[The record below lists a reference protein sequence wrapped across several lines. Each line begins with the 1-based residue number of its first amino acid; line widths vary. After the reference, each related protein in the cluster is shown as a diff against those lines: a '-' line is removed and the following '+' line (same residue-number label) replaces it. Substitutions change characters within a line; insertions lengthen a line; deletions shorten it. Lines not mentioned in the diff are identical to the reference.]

1 MSKNKEDKIQVIV
14 VNAKGERTAQVIS
27 KCSNYESFRSWKT
40 NNRSKIQQAAGE
52 GNVGPWIGQA
62 AGRFTALV
70 GEELLAE
77 HGPGVKFSSPSSL
90 MVFPVKDGT
99 LYRVFVK
106 SIVDDAGNHTG
117 WTVDKE
123 EYTGDIAGVT
133 TRSSGTTQLP
143 TIDLGGLF
151 D

>member
-1 MSKNKEDKIQVIV
+1 MSKTKEDKIQVVV
-14 VNAKGERTAQVIS
+14 VNNKGNRSSQVIS
-27 KCSNYESFRSWKT
+27 KCSTYESFRSWKT
-40 NNRSKIQQAAGE
+40 NNRSKIAEAGDDI
-52 GNVGPWIGQA
+52 GPWIAQA

-90 MVFPVKDGT
+90 MVFPVKGT
-99 LYRVFVK
+99 QYRVFVK
-106 SIVDDAGNHTG
+106 STTDDAGNHTG
-117 WTVDKE
+117 WTLEKE

-143 TIDLGGLF
+143 TINLDGLF